1 MALQVTSMA
10 FREGEAL
17 PARYTCDGDGVSPPL
32 AWAGAPE
39 ATESFAVLC
48 EDPDAPR
55 GPFIH
60 WVLYNLPA
68 GIRALDEGV
77 PPQESFSG
85 GGLQGVNTALGIG
98 YTAPCPP
105 RGQAHRYQFRVFA
118 LDQRLDLP
126 PRATHAQLMRALYGH
141 VLGEGRLTGVYARTE
156 ERAA

>member
-1 MALQVTSMA
+1 MALRVTSTA
-10 FREGEAL
+10 FREGELL

-32 AWAGAPE
+32 AWEGAPE
-39 ATESFAVLC
+39 ATESFVVLC

-68 GIRALDEGV
+68 NTLALDESI
-77 PPQESFSG
+77 PPREHLPE
-85 GGLQGVNTALGIG
+85 GGLQGVNTAQGIG

-105 RGQAHRYQFRVFA
+105 RGRAHRYQFRVFA

-126 PRATHAQLMRALYGH
+126 PRATHAQLMRAMHGR
-141 VLGEGRLTGVYARTE
+141 VLAEGRLTGLYARAE